1 MNAVTVSSKVRVSRH
16 RSNLRATLTALRA
29 IVSRD
34 LLVMRREVIVLVV
47 QTLMQPL
54 FMLFV
59 IGKVFST
66 IGASSS
72 GFSTLLV
79 PGIVALT
86 VFVTAL
92 QGPSVDLARDL
103 AFTREIEDRLLAPLP
118 TLLVAVEKMG
128 LAVMRA
134 LISGA
139 LVFPL
144 AALVLGTAYQVR
156 GDRLGLAI
164 ALILLVAL
172 VGAALGLLIAV
183 VAPLQLLP
191 IIFALVFTPLIFTGC
206 TLYSWAALSSIRWF
220 QVVTLFNPLTYAAEG
235 LRYALIPPLEH
246 GQAPPTLALGW
257 VLLVLGGT
265 FIACFIAALTLFY
278 RRVIS

>member
-1 MNAVTVSSKVRVSRH
+1 MSAVIPSSTTRISH
-16 RSNLRATLTALRA
+16 PRSNLQSTLAALLA

-34 LLVMRREVIVLVV
+34 LLVMRREVIVLLI

-66 IGASSS
+66 IGASNS

-86 VFVTAL
+86 VLVTAL

-103 AFTREIEDRLLAPLP
+103 SFTREIDDRLLAPLP
-118 TLLVAVEKMG
+118 TLLVAVEKLG
-128 LAVMRA
+128 LATLRA
-134 LISGA
+134 LISGL

-144 AALVLGTAYQVR
+144 AALVLGSAFQVR
-156 GDRLGLAI
+156 SDRLGLAI
-164 ALILLVAL
+164 ALIVLVAL
-172 VGAALGLLIAV
+172 VGAALGLLLAV
-183 VAPLQLLP
+183 VAPIQLLP
-191 IIFALVFTPLIFTGC
+191 VIFALVFTPLIFTGC
-206 TLYSWAALSSIRWF
+206 TLYSWASLGSIRWF
-220 QVVTLFNPLTYAAEG
+220 QIVTLFNPLTYAAEG
-235 LRYALIPPLEH
+235 LRYALIPSVH
-246 GQAPPTLALGW
+246 GQALPTLALGW
-257 VLLVLGGT
+257 VFLVLGGT
-265 FIACFIAALTLFY
+265 FIACFVASMKLFY